1 MAKTRKLHLFDA
13 GRIESPI
20 FESDE
25 EVQREFAE
33 AAQIGSAGQHRW
45 IDMLREHRSAVPEP
59 FGIDI
64 DATSEEDD
72 EVEEAASDENPTFD
86 QNNVEELARALGLT
100 YKDNEP
106 LQSSVRIL
114 ARDQFRWELDPASSE
129 GYEAR
134 SKYEGDYEVQRRNR
148 SPHHAVRR
156 TLTENKNHKQKGR
169 NRRKG
174 TCP

>member
-1 MAKTRKLHLFDA
+1 MAKTRKLHFIDA

-20 FESDE
+20 FESNE
-25 EVQREFAE
+25 EVQREFEE
-33 AAQIGSAGQHRW
+33 AAQIGSPGQHRW
-45 IDMLREHRSAVPEP
+45 IAMLREHLSAASEP
-59 FGIDI
+59 SEIDI

-72 EVEEAASDENPTFD
+72 EVEEAGSDEDPTLD

-129 GYEAR
+129 GYQAR
-134 SKYEGDYEVQRRNR
+134 RKYEGDYDVQKRNR

-169 NRRKG
+169 NR
-174 TCP
+174 T